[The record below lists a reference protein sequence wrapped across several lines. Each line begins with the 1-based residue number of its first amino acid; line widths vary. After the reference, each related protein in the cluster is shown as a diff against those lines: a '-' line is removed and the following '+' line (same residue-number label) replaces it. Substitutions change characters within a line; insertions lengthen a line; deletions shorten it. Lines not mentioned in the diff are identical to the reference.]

1 VRLAEVDVEIRT
13 REPRF
18 TDYFG
23 ESGPD
28 LRGFQPPD
36 PCKVR
41 LTILCSPAE
50 AQAFLN
56 MLGQDINPPTR
67 AAAPKGRQL
76 PEQGE
81 PEVVACVV
89 EQPKALPPRRK
100 K

>member
-1 VRLAEVDVEIRT
+1 VRLVEVDAEIPRPGT
-13 REPRF
+13 RPI
-18 TDYFG
+18 G
-23 ESGPD
+23 EA
-28 LRGFQPPD
+28 PD
-36 PCKVR
+36 PACKVR

-56 MLGQDINPPTR
+56 MLGSDINPPTR
-67 AAAPKGRQL
+67 AAAPKDRQL

>member
-1 VRLAEVDVEIRT
+1 MRLVEVDAEIPRPGAYSYCST
-13 REPRF
+13 RPI
-18 TDYFG
+18 G
-23 ESGPD
+23 EA
-28 LRGFQPPD
+28 PD
-36 PCKVR
+36 PACKVR
-41 LTILCSPAE
+41 LIILCSPAE

-56 MLGQDINPPTR
+56 MLGSDINPPTR
-67 AAAPKGRQL
+67 AAAPKDRQL